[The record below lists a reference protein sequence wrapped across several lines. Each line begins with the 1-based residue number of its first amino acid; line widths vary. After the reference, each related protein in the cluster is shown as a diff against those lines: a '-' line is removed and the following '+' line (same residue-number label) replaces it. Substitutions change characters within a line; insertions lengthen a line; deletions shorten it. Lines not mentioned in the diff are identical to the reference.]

1 MKKMESQISSLTK
14 DNSFFKEENIKMEKS
29 ISFINEKISDIN
41 QDHININKKI
51 SSMKDT
57 ISSLREDCKYMKDE
71 INDLIIHN
79 EKTNKTIQKI
89 CDDTSYI
96 IKILIIN

>member
-1 MKKMESQISSLTK
+1 MKKMENQISSLTK
-14 DNSFFKEENIKMEKS
+14 DNSFFKEENIKLEKS

-41 QDHININKKI
+41 KAHMNINEKI
-51 SSMKDT
+51 SSMKEK
-57 ISSLREDCKYMKDE
+57 ISSLKEDCKYMKDE

-79 EKTNKTIQKI
+79 EKTTKTIQKI
-89 CDDTSYI
+89 CDDTSSI